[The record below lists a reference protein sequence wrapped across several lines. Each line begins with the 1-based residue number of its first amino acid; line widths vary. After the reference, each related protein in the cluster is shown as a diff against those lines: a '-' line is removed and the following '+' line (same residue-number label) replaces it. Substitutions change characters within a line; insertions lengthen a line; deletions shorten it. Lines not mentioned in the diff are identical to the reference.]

1 MKALILSSLPEE
13 SEGCAEETALTSLAE
28 EEFRNSGWDVTTLHL
43 GEMEIASCRGC
54 FLCWVKTPGV
64 CVMSDPGRIMPE
76 LWIRSDLVV
85 LLTPVSFGG
94 YSYHLKKA
102 IDRLIPILSPFF
114 VKINREVHHKPRY
127 DQYPSV
133 VAIGI
138 MADLDEHEAALFR
151 TLVERNAIN
160 WHCKRHAAVVL
171 DRAASTSD
179 LLKVI
184 HDVVEYKE
192 AA

>member
-1 MKALILSSLPEE
+1 MKALILSSLSEE
-13 SEGCAEETALTSLAE
+13 SGCGAEEAALTSRTEKEL
-28 EEFRNSGWDVTTLHL
+28 RVSGWDVTALHL
-43 GEMEIASCRGC
+43 GEIEIAACRGC

-64 CVMSDPGRIMPE
+64 CVMSDPGRTMPE
-76 LWIRSDLVV
+76 LWIQSDLVL

-114 VKINREVHHKPRY
+114 AKINCEVHHKPRY
-127 DQYPSV
+127 DRYPSV
-133 VAIGI
+133 IAIGL
-138 MADLDEHEAALFR
+138 MSNDDEAEAALFR
-151 TLVERNAIN
+151 TIVERNAIN
-160 WHCKRHAAVVL
+160 WHCKSHAAVVL
-171 DRAASTSD
+171 DRGAQKPE

-184 HDVVEYKE
+184 HEVLEHKE